1 MEEKEVKKRTTTR
14 RDFLKVAGAT
24 AASLAVTGLAKSK
37 TYAVASPRV
46 IGANDRINVG
56 FIGVGG
62 QGTHHVNILRSRSSE
77 FNAQPIAICDVWEK
91 RLTLLKNALQLPD
104 SQVYK
109 DYRRLLENKDIDAVW
124 IATPEHWHYQQTMD
138 ALDAGKHV
146 YLEKPMTRYLDE
158 ALKIYKK
165 VKETGLVL
173 QVGSQGC
180 TDAKWHKAGELVKA
194 GAIGKVVWCQGS
206 YCRNNPNGEW
216 NYRIDPDLKEDNVD
230 WNAWLG
236 PAPKVPFSPERYFR
250 WRKYWD
256 YSAGILSD
264 LFPHRLHPL
273 MIAIG
278 GGEFPTRVMCSGGQ
292 FLQHDRDVADTT
304 HVLADF
310 PGGYTMLIAG
320 STINE
325 LGLQDIVRG
334 HKANLF
340 FGGAGVEIRPERPY
354 ADEIEARTEQVTGP
368 REDIGEHQKNFLDC
382 IRDRTK
388 KPNCDVELAT
398 KTMVVVALAEMSYR
412 QNKVMLFDPV
422 KLEIINK

>member
-1 MEEKEVKKRTTTR
+1 MSEKETKRATTR
-14 RDFLKVAGAT
+14 RDFLKAAGVTAATLAVAGI
-24 AASLAVTGLAKSK
+24 AKSK
-37 TYAVASPRV
+37 TYAVAPGRV

-62 QGTHHVNILRSRSSE
+62 QGTHHVNILRSQSSST
-77 FNAQPIAICDVWEK
+77 NAYPVAVCDVWDK
-91 RLTLLKNALQLPD
+91 RVNRLKEALQLPD

-124 IATPEHWHYQQTMD
+124 ICTPEHWHYQQTMD
-138 ALDAGKHV
+138 ALEAGKHV

-158 ALKIYKK
+158 ALKIYRK
-165 VKETGLVL
+165 VKETNLVL

-194 GAIGKVVWCQGS
+194 GKIGKVVWCQGS

-216 NYRIDPDLKEDNVD
+216 NYNIDPDANPNNLD

-278 GGEFPTRVMCSGGQ
+278 GGEFPVRVMCSGGQ

-325 LGLQDIVRG
+325 LGLQDVVRG

-340 FGGAGVEIRPERPY
+340 FGGAGVEVRPERPY
-354 ADEIEARTEQVTGP
+354 TDEIEARTEPVTGP
-368 REDIGEHQKNFLDC
+368 GEDIGEHQKNFLEC

-412 QNKVMLFDPV
+412 QNKVMRFDPV
-422 KLEIINK
+422 KLEVINS